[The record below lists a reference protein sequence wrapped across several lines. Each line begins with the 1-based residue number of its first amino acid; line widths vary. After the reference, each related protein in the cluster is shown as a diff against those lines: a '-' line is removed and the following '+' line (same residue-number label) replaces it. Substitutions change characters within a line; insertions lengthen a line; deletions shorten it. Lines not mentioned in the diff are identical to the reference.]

1 MSTVF
6 FRNRRLLILVV
17 AAIVVAGLSAYQV
30 LPRLEDPVLTDRFAT
45 VKTVFP
51 GASAQRVETLVT
63 EKLEE
68 VIREVEEVK
77 LVESSSRAGFSMIAI
92 ELRDDIYRVDG
103 VWSRVRDKID
113 DAKVEFPVGTLDPEF
128 EVTTVGAFA
137 RIVALTWTQDD
148 RPNYAVL
155 RRHAEG
161 LEELLRAIPG
171 TDEVEVFGEPSE
183 EIIVE
188 MDAAKLAAMGL
199 VADEVAA
206 KLRASDAKVAAGQ
219 YRGRSN
225 TLLIEVDAELE
236 SLERIRQTSI
246 QYAEGGRFVPLSSV
260 ATVWKGRKDPP
271 DDMAVV
277 DGRPAVIVAAR
288 VQSDRRIDR
297 WAVEAEKRL
306 ADLRATLPRGV
317 ALSTVF
323 AQDQYVS
330 QRMDNLARNL
340 LLGAAAVLFVMLLMM
355 GWRSALIVG
364 VALPLTVLVVI
375 FGLKVLG
382 IPIQQMSVTGLIIAL
397 GLLIDNAIVTVDE
410 VRARLR
416 DGLSSRDAVDQ
427 AVRHLA
433 MPLFGS
439 SLTTALA
446 FAPIALMPGATGEFV
461 GSIAVSV
468 ILAISSSLALS
479 LTVVAALA
487 AMGSVSKI
495 VRGGGWFS
503 DGISI
508 PWLKDR
514 YDRFLAVAY
523 ARPIR
528 CIAAAAV
535 LPILGFAAFP
545 LLSEQFFPPEERNQ
559 FHVELELPPQA
570 SLASTLE
577 TVRRVRD
584 IAISRPE
591 IDRVDWFVGRSAAPF
606 YYNVIVTREGTS
618 PYAQAIVTTNVGL
631 RSKALLI
638 DLQRE
643 LNAAIPE
650 ARLLVRQLEQGP
662 PFDAPVEIRLYGPD
676 LERLRMLGNEV
687 RGVLAEVDDVIH
699 TTASLTDTVPKLAL
713 QVDEEQAGLAGLDHA
728 AISRQL
734 DAMLEGA
741 VGGSVLEG
749 TEELPVRVR
758 VANAQRG
765 HLASI
770 ASLDLLPAHGRLGGE
785 SQVPLEALA
794 DIRLVPEEATIQR
807 RNGER
812 INEVRAYVTAGV
824 LPSKVLGG
832 FHEQLED
839 RGIEL
844 PPGYTMSIGG
854 EAAERDAAVG
864 NLMSTVAPLLVVMV
878 ASLVLAFGSFRMA
891 GLIGVV
897 GALSIGLGGATLWL
911 FGYPFGF
918 MAIIGTMGL
927 VGVAINDSIVVLA
940 AIRDDE
946 RARSGDPSAVRRIVM
961 RATRHVVATSL
972 TTMAGFAPLMIWG
985 GAFWGPLA
993 VVIAGGVAGATLLAL
1008 VFVPASYLLLARQIE
1023 CGAAGQEQL
1032 RAFPQEGHPAPQ
1044 EHGVLQVDPPRPR
1057 PRHLHDPD
1065 LHLPACQLCGANP
1078 LDYLGKLERH
1088 AGELASAPDA
1098 R

>member
-30 LPRLEDPVLTDRFAT
+30 LPRLEDPVLTNRFAMVTT
-45 VKTVFP
+45 VLP

-68 VIREVEEVK
+68 AIREIEEVK
-77 LVESSSRAGFSMIAI
+77 LVESSSRAGFSMIMI
-92 ELRDDIYRVDG
+92 ELRDNVYLVDG

-113 DAKVEFPVGTLDPEF
+113 DAKVEFPGGTLDPEF
-128 EVTTVGAFA
+128 EVLKVGAFA

-161 LEELLRAIPG
+161 LEELFRAIPG

-188 MDAAKLAAMGL
+188 MDAAKLAAIGL

-236 SLERIRQTSI
+236 SLERIRQTPI
-246 QYAEGGRFVPLSSV
+246 QYAEGRFVPLSSV
-260 ATVWKGRKDPP
+260 ATVWKGKKDPP
-271 DDMAVV
+271 DDMVVIDGCPAVV
-277 DGRPAVIVAAR
+277 VAAR
-288 VQSDRRIDR
+288 VQTDRRIDH

-317 ALSTVF
+317 SLNNVF

-330 QRMDNLARNL
+330 QRMGDLGRNL
-340 LLGAAAVLFVMLLMM
+340 LLGAAAVLVVMLLMM
-355 GWRSALIVG
+355 GWRSALIVAA
-364 VALPLTVLVVI
+364 ALPLTVAVVV

-382 IPIQQMSVTGLIIAL
+382 IPIHQMSVTGLIIAL

-410 VRARLR
+410 VRARIREGCSPLE
-416 DGLSSRDAVDQ
+416 AVDQ

-446 FAPIALMPGATGEFV
+446 FAPIALMPGPTGEFI

-495 VRGGGWFS
+495 ARRGGWFS
-503 DGISI
+503 DGVSI

-514 YDRFLAVAY
+514 YGRFLAACY

-528 CIAAAAV
+528 SVAV
-535 LPILGFAAFP
+535 ATVVPVLGFAAFP

-559 FHVELELPPQA
+559 FHIELELPPQA
-570 SLASTLE
+570 SIASTTE
-577 TVRRVRD
+577 TVRRVRE

-606 YYNVIVTREGTS
+606 YYNVIVTREDTS

-631 RSKALLI
+631 RKKSLLV

-643 LNAAIPE
+643 LNAAFPE

-662 PFDAPVEIRLYGPD
+662 PFDAPIEIRLSGPD
-676 LERLRMLGNEV
+676 VERLHTLGNEI

-713 QVDEEQAGLAGLDHA
+713 EVDEEQASLAGLDHA

-741 VGGSVLEG
+741 VGGSVLEAS
-749 TEELPVRVR
+749 EELPVRVR

-765 HLASI
+765 SLDSI
-770 ASLDLLPAHGRLGGE
+770 ASLDLLPAHGQPGGG

-794 DIRLVPEEATIQR
+794 DVRLVPEEANIQR

-812 INEVRAYVTAGV
+812 INEVRAYITAGV

-832 FHEQLED
+832 FHEQCEA
-839 RGIEL
+839 RGIEM

-864 NLMSTVAPLLVVMV
+864 NLMSTVAPLLVLMV
-878 ASLVLAFGSFRMA
+878 ASLVLAFRSFRMA

-897 GALSIGLGGATLWL
+897 GVLSIGLGGATLWL

-918 MAIIGTMGL
+918 MAVIGTMGL
-927 VGVAINDSIVVLA
+927 VGVAINDSIVILA
-940 AIRDDE
+940 GIRDDGP
-946 RARSGDPSAVRRIVM
+946 ARSGDPSAIRRIVM
-961 RATRHVVATSL
+961 RNTRHVIATSA

-993 VVIAGGVAGATLLAL
+993 VVISGGVAGATLLAL
-1008 VFVPASYLLLARQIE
+1008 VFVPASYLVLVRREAQKETPALPEESEGLLHSANLE
-1023 CGAAGQEQL
+1023 
-1032 RAFPQEGHPAPQ
+1032 APQ
-1044 EHGVLQVDPPRPR
+1044 HG
-1057 PRHLHDPD
+1057 
-1065 LHLPACQLCGANP
+1065 
-1078 LDYLGKLERH
+1078 LEPWAQRLT
-1088 AGELASAPDA
+1088 AASADPTEKPRSSVA
-1098 R
+1098 VRILAETA